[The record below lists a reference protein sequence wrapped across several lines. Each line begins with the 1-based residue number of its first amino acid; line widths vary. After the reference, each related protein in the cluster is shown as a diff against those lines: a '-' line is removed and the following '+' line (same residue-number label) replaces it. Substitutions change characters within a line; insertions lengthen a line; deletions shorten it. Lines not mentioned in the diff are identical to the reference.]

1 MVAGNSARL
10 RGIVGKEIREM
21 TRTQIFPS
29 ILIVLDC
36 AAAITYTYTPDLR
49 RAIYWL
55 AAAVLTACVTF

>member
-1 MVAGNSARL
+1 
-10 RGIVGKEIREM
+10 M